1 MLATVYKKHAT
12 RRGYG
17 HSVGDS
23 SSKGGHGGL
32 CKVTAGQKSER
43 GEGVSPVVPGVF
55 QAAGSKPARQEGT
68 CGAESHLEAGVARR
82 AAERETVGADHPGLP
97 GRRHEDSGSEKE
109 ESMEE
114 SRCPAIQTG
123 LGFYRLSQATRQK
136 TQEAKG
142 RQTSLRTLN
151 TV

>member
-1 MLATVYKKHAT
+1 M
-12 RRGYG
+12 
-17 HSVGDS
+17 
-23 SSKGGHGGL
+23 
-32 CKVTAGQKSER
+32 
-43 GEGVSPVVPGVF
+43 SPVVPGVF

-114 SRCPAIQTG
+114 SRSPEIQTG
-123 LGFYRLSQATRQK
+123 LGFYRLSQAARQK

-142 RQTSLRTLN
+142 RRGSAHITEDSEYSVMMSLHGGMGWMSSGGTLDDG
-151 TV
+151 